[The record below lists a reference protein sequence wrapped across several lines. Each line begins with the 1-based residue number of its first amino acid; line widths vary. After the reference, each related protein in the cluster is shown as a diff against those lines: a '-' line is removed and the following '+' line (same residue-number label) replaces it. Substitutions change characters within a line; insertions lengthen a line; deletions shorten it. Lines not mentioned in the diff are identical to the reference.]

1 MESTLVETVA
11 SRGSHV
17 CGKKSSKNPKKGQ
30 KVFAERDT
38 DMAALMADPFAV
50 AWKLKVAGRLAAD
63 IVGHVPCEMSR
74 ATSFFLDRGGVVEGY
89 ILDTKYR
96 PLPSPSGG
104 LEIVL
109 TAVFKIA
116 DEKRYLE

>member
-1 MESTLVETVA
+1 MYGKT
-11 SRGSHV
+11 SR
-17 CGKKSSKNPKKGQ
+17 KNPKKGQ

-38 DMAALMADPFAV
+38 NMAALMADSFAV
-50 AWKLKVAGRLAAD
+50 AWKLKVAGRVTAE
-63 IVGHVPCEMSR
+63 IIGHVTCKMSR

-89 ILDTKYR
+89 VLDAKYR
-96 PLPSPSGG
+96 PSPILRGG

-116 DEKRYLE
+116 DKKRYLE